1 MQNEPLKILNIGCGN
16 DKMTD
21 AVNADISPLCNPDE
35 VIDLVNLTFLDN
47 RFKEVFAYNVLTQI
61 EGNENFVWA
70 MNELHRVCDGVIHI
84 RVPHAMDVCAYQDP
98 MDCRRFTEESFT
110 YMEEGHRR
118 YEQYGKHYGLK
129 PFKVVARENNGR
141 QMLFDLYPVK

>member
-1 MQNEPLKILNIGCGN
+1 MKQILNIGAGN
-16 DKMTD
+16 DKMVD
-21 AVNADISPLCNPDE
+21 AVNADISPLCNPDIVCALGTVLPFE
-35 VIDLVNLTFLDN
+35 TN

-61 EGNENFVWA
+61 ESNKEFVLA
-70 MNELHRVCDGVIHI
+70 INELHRITDGVIHI
-84 RVPHAMDVCAYQDP
+84 RVPYALDECSFQDP
-98 MDCRRFTEESFT
+98 MDVRRFTDQSFT

-118 YEQYGKHYGLK
+118 YEQYGKTYGFK